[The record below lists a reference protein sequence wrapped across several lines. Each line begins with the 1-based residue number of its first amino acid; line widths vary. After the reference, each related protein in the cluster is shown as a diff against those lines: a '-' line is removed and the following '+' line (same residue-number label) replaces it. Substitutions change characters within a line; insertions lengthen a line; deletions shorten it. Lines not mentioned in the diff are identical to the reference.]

1 MAVFSAAVE
10 AEYYVLAV
18 FGVLTSVIAAYYYLR
33 IIKVM
38 FFDEPEDAYDSGV
51 PLARK
56 IVLTLSILFV
66 VCFILKPGVIIETTQ
81 VAASSLFA
89 G

>member
-1 MAVFSAAVE
+1 MFSAAVD
-10 AEYYVLAV
+10 AELYVLAV
-18 FGVLTSVIAAYYYLR
+18 IGVLSSVVGAYYYLR

-38 FFDEPEDAYDSGV
+38 FFDEPEDAYDVGF

-56 IVLTLSILFV
+56 IVLLVSILFV
-66 VCFILKPGVIIETTQ
+66 TLFIIKPGLILETTQ
-81 VAASSLFA
+81 AAASSLFI

>member
-1 MAVFSAAVE
+1 MALLN
-10 AEYYVLAV
+10 VLAV
-18 FGVLTSVIAAYYYLR
+18 IGVLSSVVGAYYYLR

-38 FFDEPEDAYDSGV
+38 FFDEPEDAYDTGF

-56 IVLTLSILFV
+56 IVLLLSVLFV
-66 VCFILKPGVIIETTQ
+66 TLFIIKPGVVLEPTQ
-81 VAASSLFA
+81 AAASSLFI